1 LLLLLEPA
9 SGVDVA
15 DTIGQS
21 KPESLPVVSRREQ
34 AFLAATAA
42 ITAIAGVLRYSN
54 ADAVIAF
61 AAATLALAGLAWV
74 VALATEQVGLRFG
87 PAVTGFMQSTLGNLP
102 EFFIVVFALSS
113 GEVVVAQTSLIGS
126 IFANALLVL
135 GLVIVAGSMQ
145 SKDGCMRFGQ
155 RLPQDTATLLLV
167 SLFVIV
173 IIGLSIA
180 SSDKA
185 SHHIEGLSN
194 VGAICLLVVYGAWA
208 WGYLR
213 SDTGTTEAGV
223 DETSPR
229 IPFAF
234 AVLLLAVAGVGA
246 AFVSDWF
253 IHALDPAVQ
262 SLGVSKA
269 FAGLVIVA
277 IAGNAV
283 ENFTG
288 IFLAAKGKSDLAISV
303 VKNSVAQIAAFLFP
317 ALVLTSLL
325 FSTHL
330 TFALAPVYIGALFLT
345 AIAIWQITGDGE
357 AQIFEGIALIAIYVV
372 LAAFTLYD

>member
-1 LLLLLEPA
+1 MT
-9 SGVDVA
+9 G
-15 DTIGQS
+15 
-21 KPESLPVVSRREQ
+21 REKL
-34 AFLAATAA
+34 FLAATGA
-42 ITAIAGVLRYSN
+42 ITAVAAVLRYS
-54 ADAVIAF
+54 DATAVLAF
-61 AAATLALAGLAWV
+61 AAATAALAGLAWV

-87 PAVTGFMQSTLGNLP
+87 PAVTGFLQSTLGNLP
-102 EFFIVVFALSS
+102 EFFIVLFALGS
-113 GEVVVAQTSLIGS
+113 GEIVVAQTSLIGS

-135 GLVIVAGSMQ
+135 GLVIVAGSWRAE
-145 SKDGCMRFGQ
+145 DGCMRFSH

-180 SSDKA
+180 SSNQA
-185 SHHIEGLSN
+185 SHHIEGLST
-194 VGAICLLVVYGAWA
+194 VGAICLLVVYATWA

-213 SDTGTTEAGV
+213 SETSRKEAGV
-223 DETSPR
+223 DETRPR
-229 IPFAF
+229 IPFA
-234 AVLLLAVAGVGA
+234 VAVALLVAAGTGA

-253 IHALDPAVQ
+253 IHALDPAVE
-262 SLGVSKA
+262 SLGISKA

-325 FSTHL
+325 FTTHL
-330 TFALAPVYIGALFLT
+330 SFALAPVYIGALFLT

-357 AQIFEGIALIAIYVV
+357 AQMFEGLALIAIYVV